1 MSFRRLYVTSLVQI
15 SGNHICSRS
24 TSCIPVTDFVLLNK
38 ELLTTTDI
46 WHEILSIYNQLF
58 PKLICGFIEYFV
70 LLLCVTQS
78 TLQGVLN
85 PLSCF
90 RVLRFLFLL
99 FPQRNY
105 SSLASVFLD
114 ALHCT
119 WLRHSKALLLI
130 FLFLVGI
137 QKR

>member
-1 MSFRRLYVTSLVQI
+1 MSFRRLSVTSLIQI
-15 SGNHICSRS
+15 SGNHICSRW
-24 TSCIPVTDFVLLNK
+24 TSCIPVTDIVLLNK

-46 WHEILSIYNQLF
+46 WHEVLSIYNQLF
-58 PKLICGFIEYFV
+58 PKLIYGFIEYFV
-70 LLLCVTQS
+70 LLFCVTQS

-85 PLSCF
+85 PLYCF

-114 ALHCT
+114 VLHCT
-119 WLRHSKALLLI
+119 WLRHSKALLLV